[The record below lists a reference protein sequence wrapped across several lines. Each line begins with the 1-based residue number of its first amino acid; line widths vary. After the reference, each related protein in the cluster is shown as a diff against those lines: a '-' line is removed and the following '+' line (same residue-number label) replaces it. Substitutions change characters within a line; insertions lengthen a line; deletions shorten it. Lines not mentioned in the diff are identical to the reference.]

1 MFLKRILKPS
11 TKPLIVSLSA
21 SYILFLSF
29 WVTFST
35 SHLRQGREPP
45 FEHPCTKLSGVSG
58 FGRGQPLRENFEPNR
73 NCCPSRPISKK
84 KYCPCILEGRLITNV
99 ILIALHFQGPKFII
113 FICSLPL
120 SKYAIDW
127 DFIIKAKP
135 SIKHVI
141 DLEVKNIT
149 KPSLAST
156 EVIVFVTYDL
166 KLSL

>member
-1 MFLKRILKPS
+1 M
-11 TKPLIVSLSA
+11 
-21 SYILFLSF
+21 
-29 WVTFST
+29 
-35 SHLRQGREPP
+35 
-45 FEHPCTKLSGVSG
+45 
-58 FGRGQPLRENFEPNR
+58 
-73 NCCPSRPISKK
+73 
-84 KYCPCILEGRLITNV
+84 
-99 ILIALHFQGPKFII
+99 
-113 FICSLPL
+113 